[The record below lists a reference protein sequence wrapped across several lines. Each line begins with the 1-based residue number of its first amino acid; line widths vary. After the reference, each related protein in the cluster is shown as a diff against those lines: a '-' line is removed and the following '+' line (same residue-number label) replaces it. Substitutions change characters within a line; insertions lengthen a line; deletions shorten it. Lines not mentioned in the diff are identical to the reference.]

1 MQAKCKLCK
10 PVLSEEVKVFWY
22 LRLMMCV
29 FDFWCMCTHL
39 NPPPQKKTLQA
50 KCKSCKPV
58 LSQVKVFWYQGVD
71 LRRWPIYSHL
81 QKACEVIVRNMWGKC
96 MCKHLN
102 HAPPLACEI
111 GQKTLQARC
120 KPNASYASLS
130 CQRLK
135 SFDTQVWIL
144 GGGPYVHITTSM
156 WGHCEEHVKQC
167 EEHVRWVWGT
177 SEDNVRGSVRNM
189 WGVGNLTTLIL
200 SVIANVMPVSNRNH
214 QTSLIKEWLSDVW

>member
-1 MQAKCKLCK
+1 M
-10 PVLSEEVKVFWY
+10 
-22 LRLMMCV
+22 
-29 FDFWCMCTHL
+29 
-39 NPPPQKKTLQA
+39 
-50 KCKSCKPV
+50 
-58 LSQVKVFWYQGVD
+58 
-71 LRRWPIYSHL
+71 
-81 QKACEVIVRNMWGKC
+81 RNMWGKC

-189 WGVGNLTTLIL
+189 WGVGNLTTLSFNHRKIVKINQMMGGRRVCRYIL
-200 SVIANVMPVSNRNH
+200 KIFHACLHSS
-214 QTSLIKEWLSDVW
+214 SLPLDLVNCLKISASQLQARHKPI

>member
-96 MCKHLN
+96 MCTHLN
-102 HAPPLACEI
+102 HTPPPLPVKLVK
-111 GQKTLQARC
+111 KTLQARC

-156 WGHCEEHVKQC
+156 WGHCEDS
-167 EEHVRWVWGT
+167 VRNTW
-177 SEDNVRGSVRNM
+177 SSVRNM
-189 WGVGNLTTLIL
+189 WGECEGHLRTMWGV
-200 SVIANVMPVSNRNH
+200 
-214 QTSLIKEWLSDVW
+214 VWGTCEVLATWQPLYCQF

>member
-1 MQAKCKLCK
+1 MWGHC
-10 PVLSEEVKVFWY
+10 EEHVRQVHVYTFES
-22 LRLMMCV
+22 
-29 FDFWCMCTHL
+29 H
-39 NPPPQKKTLQA
+39 PPPL
-50 KCKSCKPV
+50 PV
-58 LSQVKVFWYQGVD
+58 KLVK
-71 LRRWPIYSHL
+71 
-81 QKACEVIVRNMWGKC
+81 
-96 MCKHLN
+96 
-102 HAPPLACEI
+102 
-111 GQKTLQARC
+111 KTLQARC

-189 WGVGNLTTLIL
+189 WGVGNLTTFVFL
-200 SVIANVMPVSNRNH
+200 SLSPDSAKCPVSKSVYFGRTRRH
-214 QTSLIKEWLSDVW
+214 YIFIRMHEGRLLKLLYFFIFLHMQ